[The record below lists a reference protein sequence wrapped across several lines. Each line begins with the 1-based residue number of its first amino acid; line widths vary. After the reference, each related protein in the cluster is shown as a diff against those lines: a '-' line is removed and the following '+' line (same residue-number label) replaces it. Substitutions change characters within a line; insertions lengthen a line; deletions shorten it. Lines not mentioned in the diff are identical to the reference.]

1 VNGLVV
7 VDVLNRERE
16 FATHK
21 DFIVLG
27 DDERVVFAAA
37 YLGDLE
43 LREMSGCRGTL
54 AHISVT

>member
-1 VNGLVV
+1 LNGLVV

-21 DFIVLG
+21 DFVVLG
-27 DDERVVFAAA
+27 DDKRVVFAAA

-43 LREMSGCRGTL
+43 LREMPGCRGTFAL
-54 AHISVT
+54 ISVT